1 MENSAYHLYVRHSN
15 KEYMET
21 YLVMVLTKK
30 ALIITFGIVT
40 SGKTRFHISL
50 NCEISRGLPG
60 QFVGPS
66 LYISYTFWTVRQ
78 AGSSLRLT
86 SSITFARE
94 LTRSENHSSASIDR
108 FVVRSIQVRAWMGL
122 FNPRLSLAAFHM

>member
-1 MENSAYHLYVRHSN
+1 MENSAYHLCVRHSN
-15 KEYMET
+15 KKYTET
-21 YLVMVLTKK
+21 YLVTVLTKK

-40 SGKTRFHISL
+40 SGKTRFHMHL

-60 QFVGPS
+60 RFVAPS

-78 AGSSLRLT
+78 AGSSLWLT
-86 SSITFARE
+86 SGITFARE

-108 FVVRSIQVRAWMGL
+108 FVVRSIPVRAWMGL